1 MDLALRKCAQCG
13 FPVRFGRYFDWRS
26 DGTIVGTDRLQMQT
40 QITFL
45 ENGEMEGL
53 FDELSIMLGMPIDH
67 ILIEAEKNV
76 GTEFYAD
83 TPLRFL
89 KYAPKNRYF
98 RPAIAA
104 KLGVR
109 AVRADVAGLGSGIIS
124 TDYYRGGTSMVMR
137 FRNPV
142 FTARSVGNTLGIY
155 ESIEGISGTEY
166 EYGMEDG
173 DLVIWMRH
181 PETPVEALSETR
193 LFLEEVRPGDGPLSY
208 ERCPGCNTPLEAART
223 FDFNIEEGIITNRNT
238 GRRELVGAIQSVSA
252 MLRELE
258 AELGEAV
265 LVPLFGCQ
273 KEVSKAQI
281 ETQMDAGAPD
291 FWDRYLMSFALRGLG
306 YPASFAREGDSI
318 TVNIKNAYNPTL
330 YAAKVAAAYEC
341 ATRVFAEISWE
352 SRDRYDSEFT
362 ISKRPV

>member
-1 MDLALRKCAQCG
+1 LALKKCRQCG
-13 FPVRFGRYFDWRS
+13 FPIRFGRFFDWRS
-26 DGTIVGTDRLQMQT
+26 DGTIIGTDRLQMQS

-53 FDELSIMLGMPIDH
+53 FEELSIVLGMPIDH

-104 KLGVR
+104 KMGVR

-124 TDYYRGGTSMVMR
+124 ADFYRGGTSMVMR

-155 ESIEGISGTEY
+155 ESIEGIRGTEY

-173 DLVIWMRH
+173 ELLVWMRH
-181 PETPVEALSETR
+181 PSSPQEPLSETR
-193 LFLEEVRPGDGPLSY
+193 LFLEEVRPGEGPLSY
-208 ERCPGCNTPLEAART
+208 ERCAACNTPLAASRA
-223 FDFNIEEGIITNRNT
+223 FDFNVKEGIITNRNT
-238 GRRELVGAIQSVSA
+238 GKRELVGAVQSVSA

-258 AELGEAV
+258 AELSEDV

-273 KEVSKAQI
+273 KEIARAQI
-281 ETQMDAGAPD
+281 EAEMDTGGDD
-291 FWDRYLMSFALRGLG
+291 FWERCLVGFALRGLG
-306 YPASFAREGDSI
+306 YPDSFEQEGGSI
-318 TVNIKNAYNPTL
+318 TVSIRNAYNPTL
-330 YAAKVAAAYEC
+330 YAARVAAAYEC
-341 ATRVFAEISWE
+341 STGLIADIEWT
-352 SRDRYDSEFT
+352 SRDRYDASFT
-362 ISKRPV
+362 ISKQAT